1 MARRLRKKRIA
12 VILLTFTA
20 LIGWT
25 THSCVSRCTSSDKE
39 KSADS
44 LPAVHIN
51 DSITNALTEGKAYQ
65 EMDSVIER
73 YLKRWEINGAQLVIT
88 RNDSLLYARGF
99 GWADKERGIRMEPNM
114 LMRFASVSKLIT
126 AAGIMKLVEMKKLR
140 MGDKVFGQKGILC
153 DTTYNNSIKDQRY
166 YNITVEQLLRHQAG
180 FNNYAGDPV
189 SSTRY
194 IMMQNHL
201 TTPPD
206 HPTLLRILLKRH
218 LGYTP
223 GEGKCYSNLGYM
235 ILSMIVEKKSGMKYE
250 NFIQKYVLQPA
261 GCFDMHIAGTY
272 YKDRRPNETK
282 YYMHQGSIP
291 VYEYNNSGRMV
302 EKCYGDTD
310 LPRLS
315 GAGAWCGS
323 AAELSRFIASID
335 GMPHVKDILS
345 RKSVQ
350 FMTQEQPNHQYSI
363 GWNYTPKSNRPW
375 IRTGSLAGTSA
386 LILKYPDGQCWILI
400 TNTSTWKFQNFI
412 VMLRVVEERLTG
424 NNGRVQLKSIHFSC
438 SRNKRH
444 SRRVDQFCIGISTL
458 IELCE
463 WSMSIPC
470 DALKFVDVVLVKPVS
485 PVAINPFFDT
495 VDIVAKKRGQFGLRR
510 TFPVIYNL
518 FCCLFVNIGHLSEVV
533 GLQQVVGIKGF
544 SSRILRV
551 KELEGF
557 R

>member
-44 LPAVHIN
+44 LPTVHIN

-223 GEGKCYSNLGYM
+223 GEGKCYSNLGY
-235 ILSMIVEKKSGMKYE
+235 
-250 NFIQKYVLQPA
+250 
-261 GCFDMHIAGTY
+261 
-272 YKDRRPNETK
+272 
-282 YYMHQGSIP
+282 
-291 VYEYNNSGRMV
+291 
-302 EKCYGDTD
+302 
-310 LPRLS
+310 
-315 GAGAWCGS
+315 
-323 AAELSRFIASID
+323 ID
-335 GMPHVKDILS
+335 
-345 RKSVQ
+345 RKSV
-350 FMTQEQPNHQYSI
+350 
-363 GWNYTPKSNRPW
+363 
-375 IRTGSLAGTSA
+375 
-386 LILKYPDGQCWILI
+386 
-400 TNTSTWKFQNFI
+400 
-412 VMLRVVEERLTG
+412 V
-424 NNGRVQLKSIHFSC
+424 
-438 SRNKRH
+438 
-444 SRRVDQFCIGISTL
+444 
-458 IELCE
+458 
-463 WSMSIPC
+463 
-470 DALKFVDVVLVKPVS
+470 
-485 PVAINPFFDT
+485 
-495 VDIVAKKRGQFGLRR
+495 
-510 TFPVIYNL
+510 
-518 FCCLFVNIGHLSEVV
+518 
-533 GLQQVVGIKGF
+533 
-544 SSRILRV
+544 
-551 KELEGF
+551 
-557 R
+557 